1 MINWKTWMV
10 WWSLLFS
17 VTTAEFFTSLSRI
30 KGLVRL
36 ESALSN
42 SLDNYLEQMSEPPEV
57 LRQFADRVRKEMK
70 IAAGDIEKYAFHP
83 INSFLLVR
91 RFVRHWTE
99 LATFLSEG
107 SPNGKETA
115 AVGCERISTSPYCHP
130 TYPVCSFWRFK
141 YKYCQEMTRFKIKIC
156 MREILTSYCFCPDLY
171 RLKRY
176 RQFEKTCKIKDE
188 KKKKKK
194 RCCSLP
200 RQLPERVQYIFY
212 ALIEKIPTI
221 FPEAGDYVFCYTSQL
236 QSADHANQYANH
248 IRTLELFIFS
258 TLAGTQVSPRF

>member
-1 MINWKTWMV
+1 MRVAFLISIFSWLFLTLNLLAHLTGFFCIAHVAWSAFSKMINWKTWMV

-115 AVGCERISTSPYCHP
+115 AVGCKRISTSPYCHP
-130 TYPVCSFWRFK
+130 TYPVC
-141 YKYCQEMTRFKIKIC
+141 
-156 MREILTSYCFCPDLY
+156 
-171 RLKRY
+171 
-176 RQFEKTCKIKDE
+176 
-188 KKKKKK
+188 
-194 RCCSLP
+194 
-200 RQLPERVQYIFY
+200 
-212 ALIEKIPTI
+212 
-221 FPEAGDYVFCYTSQL
+221 
-236 QSADHANQYANH
+236 
-248 IRTLELFIFS
+248 
-258 TLAGTQVSPRF
+258 